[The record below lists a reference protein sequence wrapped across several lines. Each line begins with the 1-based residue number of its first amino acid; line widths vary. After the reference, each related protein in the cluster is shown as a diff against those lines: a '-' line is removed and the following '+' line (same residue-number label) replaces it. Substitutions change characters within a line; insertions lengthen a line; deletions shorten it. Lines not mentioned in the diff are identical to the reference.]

1 MRLVG
6 DEKIPKV
13 IVEMLRVAGHDVL
26 WVRTNFPGWN
36 DAEILNLA
44 EAERRVLLTLDKD
57 FLQIAIQRKVPLIEG
72 GVVLLRVHPAT
83 EENIK
88 PFLDIF
94 ALSGREWK
102 GRISVVEAEGIH
114 MVQSR

>member
-26 WVRTNFPGWN
+26 WVRTNCPGWN

-57 FLQIAIQRKVPLIEG
+57 FL
-72 GVVLLRVHPAT
+72 
-83 EENIK
+83 
-88 PFLDIF
+88 
-94 ALSGREWK
+94 
-102 GRISVVEAEGIH
+102 
-114 MVQSR
+114 